1 MFEETPTPAQRR
13 RALGLPG
20 GTLVGP
26 GGLAAAVCRAGG
38 PGSLFLKS
46 NNPNLSGGEQL
57 CYECDYDDD
66 ECDDDD
72 NDDDNDD
79 DDDVMTITMMM
90 INDDDGDDNDND
102 DDEGNDADDG
112 NNDHDGR

>member
-1 MFEETPTPAQRR
+1 MLCSVLSRSSKARGRIT
-13 RALGLPG
+13 GS
-20 GTLVGP
+20 LVGP

-79 DDDVMTITMMM
+79 DGDDDDDEMTITITMTMMM
-90 INDDDGDDNDND
+90 MMMM
-102 DDEGNDADDG
+102 
-112 NNDHDGR
+112 R